1 MSEAAKMIGKLDA
14 KRREYLEGYF
24 AKAPGWLMDS
34 LQVVR
39 LPKGTSFIKEGNK
52 ADCVYIL
59 VKGKVLALDC
69 QVSEITY
76 GFYDFEP
83 VSVFGSME
91 ILIDEEIFK
100 TTLVTTKDS
109 ILLRI
114 SRSRFERWLK
124 HDIEAFRAEVKSMG
138 RSLVEQARKDRLYL
152 LLSGLERV
160 CLILSKLYEF
170 HAVGGVFDN
179 YISRESFAGMTG
191 LSERTITRSL
201 AELGKRGLITKNGWN
216 IVITNR
222 QYLMLKEII
231 NDKIY
236 KIGERK

>member
-1 MSEAAKMIGKLDA
+1 MSEATELIGKLGTRE
-14 KRREYLEGYF
+14 KEYLKEYF
-24 AKAPGWLMDS
+24 AKAPAWLMDS

-39 LPKGTSFIKEGNK
+39 LSKGDSFIKEGNK

-91 ILIDEEIFK
+91 ILIDEDIFK
-100 TTLVTTKDS
+100 RTLVTMKDS

-124 HDIEAFRAEVKSMG
+124 NDMEAFRSEVKSMG

-160 CLILSKLYEF
+160 CLILYKLYEF
-170 HAVGGVFDN
+170 HAAGGVFEH
-179 YISRESFAGMTG
+179 YISRESFAEMTG

-201 AELGKRGLITKNGWN
+201 SELGRRGLISKNGRN
-216 IVITNR
+216 IVIMNR
-222 QYLMLKEII
+222 QYFMLKEII

-236 KIGERK
+236 KMGEKK